1 MMDNDN
7 LDPESTIDSE
17 QHTGNAGNPTGENGE
32 DKPSR
37 LDAAKAFFRSLY
49 AGEEEGVSEQQSA
62 PPGENISRVK
72 ELEVQ
77 VQHLDTRAQEAESH
91 YKRMAADF
99 DNYRRRTEREKEDA
113 ISLGVKKAAEA
124 LLPALD
130 DLDRALS
137 YFSPGTADDSTK
149 VIESFQLV
157 AARIAACLETVGLK
171 PMLTD
176 NTLFDPRFHEP
187 VQQIESPDHP
197 DGTIILE
204 LRKGWLL
211 GDKVI
216 RPALVNVSS
225 NPNPA
230 PVVQDNSMAAS
241 AIPEF
246 SFSETDNFGFG
257 GPETQEQDREK
268 AEEVQPDQMSAKTQ
282 PEEPRVYELDDVNL
296 DEL

>member
-7 LDPESTIDSE
+7 LDPESTLNSE
-17 QHTGNAGNPTGENGE
+17 QDAGNTGNSTSENGE

-49 AGEEEGVSEQQSA
+49 AGDEQGVNEQQAALSSEDMA
-62 PPGENISRVK
+62 RVK

-77 VQHLDTRAQEAESH
+77 VQHLDSRAQEAEAH

-99 DNYRRRTEREKEDA
+99 ENYRRRTEREKEDA
-113 ISLGVKKAAEA
+113 INLGIKKAAEA
-124 LLPALD
+124 LLPSLD

-137 YFSPGTADDSTK
+137 YFAAGTADDASK

-157 AARIAACLETVGLK
+157 ANRITACLETVGLK
-171 PMLTD
+171 PMNTD

-187 VQQIESPDHP
+187 VQQIESIEHP
-197 DGTIILE
+197 DGTIIHE
-204 LRKGWLL
+204 LRKGWVL

-230 PVVQDNSMAAS
+230 PILPENDGLTGTL
-241 AIPEF
+241 PEF
-246 SFSETDNFGFG
+246 NFSEADNFDLESNEN
-257 GPETQEQDREK
+257 PEAAQNDSSEK
-268 AEEVQPDQMSAKTQ
+268 AQPAPAKQ
-282 PEEPRVYELDDVNL
+282 EEPRVYDLDDISL